1 METRCTDKAVFVSG
15 KAKTDI
21 RRKGGPCDR
30 GEEGCVTS
38 YVEKEMMSVRR
49 DKREAK
55 PCAA

>member
-1 METRCTDKAVFVSG
+1 MDKAVFVSG

-55 PCAA
+55 PCAV